1 MAADRPLA
9 QCGLDQTLRLAVRA
23 GRIEPGAP
31 VNDAERSARRAKAVR
46 AIGRAVVGED
56 AADPDAV
63 AAKPPEG
70 PTDERA
76 DAWGAFSA
84 ERLDVGD
91 AGMIVDGDMEG
102 LPANAAQAMHA
113 GAALANPVAEALHA
127 SELLHVAVQ
136 WIAGM
141 GMFVPS
147 GHQRRRQPA
156 APREDHSDAKYAR
169 LSPR

>member
-1 MAADRPLA
+1 MLNNHGGLLHGNLAPIQAPNSQIVADN
-9 QCGLDQTLRLAVRA
+9 
-23 GRIEPGAP
+23 I
-31 VNDAERSARRAKAVR
+31 
-46 AIGRAVVGED
+46 
-56 AADPDAV
+56 
-63 AAKPPEG
+63 
-70 PTDERA
+70 
-76 DAWGAFSA
+76 
-84 ERLDVGD
+84 
-91 AGMIVDGDMEG
+91 MIVDGDMEG

-113 GAALANPVAEALHA
+113 GAAPANPVAEALHA
-127 SELLHVAVQ
+127 SELLDVAVQ